1 MTTSQLDAGDPMEAA
16 APAPV
21 KAASVGHGHGASFT
35 VLAVGLVLTATL
47 AWTAWSLN
55 NQNESRLLKLQG
67 KQVAT
72 VLTAAI
78 PEIQTPLE
86 LSAEAAQASNG
97 DVGKFRQ
104 TMGANVGPSNF
115 SSAALWSNAN
125 GNVHPVALLGRQPQL
140 APSSPRAQA
149 LMTHAFEQSSIA
161 VIEIAGQHGQ
171 SYLGFALALPGQG
184 DRFAVYA
191 ERPLPADRKA
201 TVASN
206 SAFSDLNYAI
216 YLGAHQDATHLL
228 TTDISQFP
236 ITGANTVEKVPF
248 GNTVLTIVLT
258 VRTAL
263 GGTLASWLAGIFVI
277 LGLLVTLGAVWI
289 TERLVR
295 RRRAAERAELEVRDL
310 YGELGALYGEQRS
323 IAETLQRA
331 LLPQS
336 MPSIPGLEI
345 ACRYAPGAQGVEV
358 GGDWYSIVGLD
369 EGAFFF
375 VVGDVSGRGLEAA
388 AIMARMRY
396 TAPAYAFD
404 GDSPS
409 EILDKSARQLDVDI
423 DGHFATAL
431 VGVGN
436 VDRRELVLANAGHM
450 NPYLLGGDTPGF
462 IRTPINVP
470 LGVRGGPYEGMTVAV
485 EAGSTLIAFTDGLIE
500 RRAETLD
507 TGLRRLE
514 DSFRRHAN
522 EPVEQLVSNVMSELV
537 GDAAEDDVALLALR
551 WTE

>member
-1 MTTSQLDAGDPMEAA
+1 M
-16 APAPV
+16 
-21 KAASVGHGHGASFT
+21 
-35 VLAVGLVLTATL
+35 
-47 AWTAWSLN
+47 
-55 NQNESRLLKLQG
+55 
-67 KQVAT
+67 
-72 VLTAAI
+72 
-78 PEIQTPLE
+78 
-86 LSAEAAQASNG
+86 
-97 DVGKFRQ
+97 
-104 TMGANVGPSNF
+104 
-115 SSAALWSNAN
+115 
-125 GNVHPVALLGRQPQL
+125 
-140 APSSPRAQA
+140 
-149 LMTHAFEQSSIA
+149 
-161 VIEIAGQHGQ
+161 
-171 SYLGFALALPGQG
+171 
-184 DRFAVYA
+184 
-191 ERPLPADRKA
+191 
-201 TVASN
+201 
-206 SAFSDLNYAI
+206 
-216 YLGAHQDATHLL
+216 
-228 TTDISQFP
+228 
-236 ITGANTVEKVPF
+236 KVPF

-258 VRTAL
+258 ARTPL
-263 GGTLASWLAGIFVI
+263 GGTLSSWLAGIFVI

-310 YGELGALYGEQRS
+310 YGEMGALYGEQRS

-345 ACRYAPGAQGVEV
+345 ACRYLPGAQGVEI
-358 GGDWYSIVGLD
+358 GGDWYSIVGLE

-409 EILDKSARQLDVDI
+409 EILNKSARQLDVDI

-436 VDRRELVLANAGHM
+436 VDRRELVLANAGHLY
-450 NPYLLGGDTPGF
+450 PYLLGGDDAGF

-470 LGVRGGPYEGMTVAV
+470 LGVQGRPYEGMRVTV

-507 TGLRRLE
+507 TGLQRLE
-514 DSFRRHAN
+514 ESFLRHAH

-537 GDAAEDDVALLALR
+537 GDASEDDVAILAVR
-551 WTE
+551 WLQ